1 MTSESDE
8 YAAFV
13 EHPRFGRNPNFTGL
27 DPSPA
32 DDDANLHWNTTSP
45 NELAAQWKAATS
57 QEWSFNDLPNGS
69 CPTARI
75 PNTAV
80 VADLA
85 RQTPATVPVT
95 HYFDLEHKCC
105 DCGRPYIFF
114 AEEQKYWY
122 EELGFGLDSGC
133 VRCVDCRK
141 QQQSIAQK
149 RELYESL
156 FHVPDKTVEQS
167 IQMADACLVMI
178 EAGIFT
184 VRQTQR
190 VRCLMNT
197 IPKDAEVRCQ
207 SYFKALLERLIAV
220 EAKASR

>member
-32 DDDANLHWNTTSP
+32 DDGVQLHRNATTVS
-45 NELAAQWKAATS
+45 EVAAQWKDAFG
-57 QEWSFNDLPNGS
+57 QEWQYADCLNRTDRPK
-69 CPTARI
+69 RI
-75 PNTAV
+75 ANTGV
-80 VADLA
+80 LADLS

-95 HYFDLEHKCC
+95 HYFDLERQCR
-105 DCGRPYIFF
+105 DFRRPFIFF
-114 AEEQKYWY
+114 AEEQRHWY
-122 EELGFGLDSGC
+122 EELGFGLDSDC

-141 QQQSIAQK
+141 QQQSIARK
-149 RELYESL
+149 RELYDSL
-156 FHVPDKTVEQS
+156 FHVPDKTIEQS
-167 IQMADACLVMI
+167 IQMADACLAMI

-197 IPKDAEVRCQ
+197 IPKDAEVREQ
-207 SYFKALLERLIAV
+207 SYFKALLERLVAV
-220 EAKASR
+220 EANV